1 MLSTTLYSFFW
12 RSANKHIPLNYIF
25 TSIDLLISFLFNYSS
40 YYDYIQLISAL
51 ISWLQ
56 CNSPL
61 PVWLSQGIPMYN
73 SNLVKKRD
81 LFKTPLNN
89 TCLWRNIVI
98 IANAYLLFWT
108 FFSFMHFEMQWI
120 SWNSFQKCGLFE
132 WVMTYLTTLMCM
144 SQCSCFIIFP
154 VIIHHL
160 PKWPYKALILEQT

>member
-1 MLSTTLYSFFW
+1 MLSFTLYSFFEGL
-12 RSANKHIPLNYIF
+12 R
-25 TSIDLLISFLFNYSS
+25 TSSYSS

-89 TCLWRNIVI
+89 KCLWRNIAI
-98 IANAYLLFWT
+98 ITNANLLFWT
-108 FFSFMHFEMQWI
+108 FLSFMQFERQWI
-120 SWNSFQKCGLFE
+120 SLKHVFRNVVYLNELWHIWQRWCACLNAFVPLFFLSLSI
-132 WVMTYLTTLMCM
+132 TYLSGHIKL
-144 SQCSCFIIFP
+144 SSWNKHKSFRNRN
-154 VIIHHL
+154 
-160 PKWPYKALILEQT
+160 